1 MKAVGSF
8 NSIYEVKSNNRNNG
22 YNWFSPDTLR
32 WFNGKVYDV
41 LYGGCVFVSS
51 EKDIPFRGSVPQRE
65 YSVRVAMDNGTIER
79 YGVYNTKRQADREA
93 QWLAKALANGTI
105 EWCNTDYT
113 FKESTLLPLA
123 SEQ

>member
-1 MKAVGSF
+1 MKSIGSF

-22 YNWFSPDTLR
+22 YNWFSPETLR

-41 LYGGCVFVSS
+41 LFGGCVFVSS

-79 YGVYNTKRQADREA
+79 YGIYNTKRQADREA
-93 QWLAKALANGTI
+93 QWLAKALANGTVV
-105 EWCNTDYT
+105 WCNDDYT
-113 FKESTLLPLA
+113 FKEPTLLPLT
-123 SEQ
+123 SET

>member
-1 MKAVGSF
+1 MKSIGSF

-22 YNWFSPDTLR
+22 YNWFSPETLR

-41 LYGGCVFVSS
+41 LFGGCVFVSS

-79 YGVYNTKRQADREA
+79 YGIYNTKRQADREA

-105 EWCNTDYT
+105 VWCNTDWK
-113 FKESTLLPLA
+113 FKESTLLPLT